1 MSTFQPGPDDEVPG
15 LWGGTLP
22 TESCYGCSCVI
33 KRRQQRVYVRA
44 TWRGA
49 REVLCQK
56 CWIQICT
63 WAARCA
69 LHELAL
75 ELV

>member
-1 MSTFQPGPDDEVPG
+1 MTWAEAPTEEVDG

-22 TESCYGCSCVI
+22 FESCSACGALI

-49 REVLCQK
+49 REVLCAN
-56 CWIQICT
+56 CWLKICT
-63 WAARCA
+63 WASRFTMEQI
-69 LHELAL
+69 ELPF
-75 ELV
+75 